1 MSYRAAGQK
10 LFTPAGWPTVREVTY
25 APADDAI
32 SIELTEPMPGT
43 TLLRVD
49 GEVDMLSSPNLRQA
63 ISGQISGARPR
74 RLLIDLDGVEFL
86 GTSGLAALVEARAE
100 ALGGGVEL
108 WLVCSS
114 RQVLRPLEIAGLIE
128 LFQVTHS
135 KSEAMASAQP
145 DPNEEEAPKKD

>member
-1 MSYRAAGQK
+1 MRTGWTAPK
-10 LFTPAGWPTVREVTY
+10 LFIPADRPTVREVTY

-32 SIELTEPMPGT
+32 SIELTEPMPET

-49 GEVDMLSSPNLRQA
+49 GEVDMLTSPSLRQA

-86 GTSGLAALVEARAE
+86 GTSGLAALVEARTE
-100 ALGGGVEL
+100 ALAGGVEL
-108 WLVCSS
+108 WLVCSN

-135 KSEAMASAQP
+135 MSEALSSARP
-145 DPNEEEAPKKD
+145 DPNDE